1 MSTPP
6 APPDSFLSAP
16 ELPDGVEPRRHP
28 RWPPW
33 TSALALLT
41 ALFGALLGAAVIGA
55 VATVFGADFDS
66 PGVTIG
72 GTLFQDACLIGSA
85 LLFARMSGPAR
96 PWQFGLRPTRFW
108 PALGWML
115 LTWVAFYAFT
125 AAWVGLLGLN
135 PEEEKLPE
143 QLGVDR
149 STAAM
154 LGAAF
159 LVSVAAPVAEEFFFR
174 GFFFNA
180 LRNWRG
186 VWPAA
191 AITGIVFG
199 SIHAGSSDPAFL
211 APLAVF
217 GIGLCLLYV
226 RTGSLYPC
234 IALHCVNNS
243 VAFGATQDWTW
254 QIPVLLV
261 AALAIIAL
269 GGRALGRVW
278 AARPPA
284 PAPAPAPAA

>member
-1 MSTPP
+1 MT
-6 APPDSFLSAP
+6 AP
-16 ELPDGVEPRRHP
+16 ELPDGVDPRPHP

-41 ALFGALLGAAVIGA
+41 ALIAALVGAYVIGGA
-55 VATVFGADFDS
+55 VSAFGADFDS
-66 PGVTIG
+66 PGATIG
-72 GTLFQDACLIGSA
+72 GTLFQDACLIGGA
-85 LLFARMSGPAR
+85 LLFARMTGSPR
-96 PWQFGLRPTRFW
+96 PWQFGLRPARFW
-108 PALGWML
+108 PAVGWML

-125 AAWVGLLGLN
+125 AAWVAILGLN
-135 PEEEKLPE
+135 PDEDKLPE
-143 QLGVDR
+143 QLGVDD
-149 STAAM
+149 STAAL

-159 LVSVAAPVAEEFFFR
+159 LVAVAAPVAEEFFFR

-191 AITGIVFG
+191 LITGLVFG

-211 APLAVF
+211 APLAFF
-217 GIGLCLLYV
+217 GFGLCMLYV

-234 IALHCVNNS
+234 IALHCANNS
-243 VAFGATQDWTW
+243 IAFGATQNWTW

-261 AALAIIAL
+261 SALATIAL
-269 GGRALGRVW
+269 AGWVVQRVW
-278 AARPPA
+278 SSRGPA